1 METFKI
7 EDLGNV
13 VVITLLAECVAEND
27 VDAFRSV
34 LFQFKFRDVVLD
46 MTRASHVSN
55 FLFCTIIASCEG
67 RISPLRI
74 CGGPPDFQETLKFIN
89 ATFLHVFKTRQ
100 EAMAEWEK
108 PVVPER

>member
-1 METFKI
+1 MAAFEI
-7 EDLGNV
+7 EDLGRV
-13 VVITLLAECVAEND
+13 VVVTLLAECVAEND

-67 RISPLRI
+67 MAAPLRV
-74 CGGPPDFQETLKFIN
+74 CGGPREFQETLKFIN

-100 EAMAEWEK
+100 EAMK
-108 PVVPER
+108 VVTQN